1 VADAAAGL
9 LAEILSNSNAPT
21 LKAWRGWRRRAR
33 TAKRGTNDPAALN
46 ALWSI
51 EAFAQAMALY
61 VDAFRKMKS
70 GEHYEAWR
78 ALEQVE
84 ITLASGARN
93 LFMPELQPLIAERA
107 ATTALWQSLF
117 PYRFFF
123 SPGMI
128 KQDWACS
135 ICGKKS
141 TPIDPCGHI
150 TGRVYAG
157 EFCSR
162 LVKKVELLEISIV
175 TEPVQKYSV
184 LFPKGKTY
192 NYDLVDVV
200 LGQLKAPFDR
210 WGGEWGYKR
219 HDHSL
224 FPDVDLD
231 ARCPCGSDLRYS
243 ECCRPNSG
251 VRLKHFTLFGDDPRV
266 APNDR
271 VVGTYRTSGV
281 ARASPAPRIGS

>member
-1 VADAAAGL
+1 VTDTAAGL
-9 LAEILSNSNAPT
+9 LAEILADPDAPT
-21 LKAWRGWRRRAR
+21 LKAWRGWKKRAR
-33 TAKRGTNDPAALN
+33 AAKRGTNDPDVLDQ
-46 ALWSI
+46 LWSI
-51 EAFAQAMALY
+51 EAFAQAMALHA
-61 VDAFRKMKS
+61 DAFRKMKA

-78 ALEQVE
+78 TLEQVE

-93 LFMPELQPLIAERA
+93 LFVPELAPLIAERA

-141 TPIDPCGHI
+141 TPVAPCGHV

-192 NYDLVDVV
+192 NYDLVETVV
-200 LGQLKAPFDR
+200 GQLKTPFDS
-210 WGGEWGYKR
+210 WGGEWGFKL

-224 FPDVDLD
+224 FPNIALD
-231 ARCPCGSDLRYS
+231 DRCPCGSDLRYG
-243 ECCRPNSG
+243 ECCRHTSG
-251 VRLKHFTLFGDDPRV
+251 VKLKHFTLFSGDPHT

-271 VVGTYRTSGV
+271 VVGTYRT
-281 ARASPAPRIGS
+281 